1 VNFLQRLP
9 ARRLQAS
16 GAAALLLILATSCTA
31 PKAVPIPTAPATL
44 EATPIPH
51 APEISFALVGNVSAV
66 NVWAL
71 FDANGYSYNNYAVRS
86 EYWPR
91 LFRLSIPGRQF
102 VPSVASDMPSPVK
115 PEGDLYSATVPLRS
129 GLTWTDGSPFTAD
142 DVAFTVNTILSFQLG
157 FDWQDYYNPDW
168 LDHVEALDANT
179 VKFYFKKMPNAA
191 VWQYGALQGPVVQK
205 AYWAPRIADSAA
217 LLPSADFRSQ
227 IESLTTKES
236 DLQNQVIAL
245 QTTLATATGDEA
257 KQVQTSLIH
266 QQGDLDKAI
275 NDLTKAQAALDTAMK
290 AARTMLY
297 SLGDQDEPHLGA
309 WVYKTSG
316 NGIIENDAN
325 PKYPIEQ
332 PVINRAIYRIYP
344 TEAAAFNAY
353 SSGEVDAILI
363 PGGLS
368 SQNLAGNAAPQTVM
382 KSPNH
387 NLRFLVFNPI
397 STPLNDAA
405 IHQALAC
412 VIAQEELAGRL
423 NGEVEPL
430 ETYVLSSETPWSNT
444 NAPLPCKG
452 LDDPSRIEQA
462 VQILKSAGYTWKQEP
477 SANAAGQ
484 ELTLQNGQA
493 FPNVT
498 LLAPADDEVRMEA
511 ASYIQHQAQ
520 MLGIPLTARSVSP
533 VELNYLVFGS
543 QSYDLALLGWSLSSY
558 PGYLCDWFGAGNQF
572 HYVGNQ
578 IMSLC
583 NNLNVTSEL
592 DPAHQQVIEIQSVLT
607 QELPFLPLYSG
618 VTYDVYRNVTYPFDQ
633 VPDGLSGVYGAPD
646 MAIPA
651 KP

>member
-1 VNFLQRLP
+1 MNFLRRLP
-9 ARRLQAS
+9 ARRLHAS
-16 GAAALLLILATSCTA
+16 GAAALLLLLAASCTA
-31 PKAVPIPTAPATL
+31 AKTTPIPTALPTPG
-44 EATPIPH
+44 ATPMPH
-51 APEISFALVGNVSAV
+51 AQEISFALVGNVTTANAWS
-66 NVWAL
+66 L

-91 LFRLSIPGRQF
+91 LYRLSIPGRQF
-102 VPSVASDMPSPVK
+102 EPSAASALPSPVQ

-129 GLTWTDGSPFTAD
+129 DLTWTDGSPFTAE
-142 DVAFTVNTILSFQLG
+142 DVAFTINTVLSFQLG

-168 LDHVEALDANT
+168 LDHVEATDAHT

-191 VWQYGALQGPVVQK
+191 VWQYGALQGPVLQK

-217 LLPSADFRSQ
+217 LLPSADLRSQ
-227 IESLTTKES
+227 IESLNAKVS

-245 QTTLATATGDEA
+245 QTTLATATGDQA
-257 KQVQTSLIH
+257 RQAQTSLVH

-275 NDLTKAQAALDTAMK
+275 NDLSKAQAALDTSMK

-297 SLGDQDEPHLGA
+297 LLVDQGEPRLGA
-309 WVYKTSG
+309 WTYKAAG
-316 NGIIENDAN
+316 NGTIENDAN

-344 TEAAAFNAY
+344 TEAAALNAY
-353 SSGEVDAILI
+353 SSGEVDAILM

-368 SQNLAGNAAPQTVM
+368 SQSLAGNAALQTVM
-382 KSPNH
+382 KSSNH
-387 NLRFLVFNPI
+387 SLRFLVFNPL
-397 STPLNDAA
+397 STALNDPA

-423 NGEVEPL
+423 NGQVEPL
-430 ETYVLSSETPWSNT
+430 ESYVLPAETPWSST

-452 LDDPSRIEQA
+452 LDDPSRFEQA

-477 SANAAGQ
+477 SANATGQ
-484 ELTLQNGQA
+484 GLTLRNGQA
-493 FPNVT
+493 FPNIT
-498 LLAPADDEVRMEA
+498 LIAPADDEVRMA
-511 ASYIQHQAQ
+511 VASYVQHRAQ

-533 VELNYLVFGS
+533 VELNYVVFGG
-543 QSYDLALLGWSLSSY
+543 QSYDMALLGWHVSSY
-558 PGYLCDWFGAGNQF
+558 PGYLCDWLGAGNQF

-583 NNLNVTSEL
+583 NNLNVTSNL
-592 DPAHQQVIEIQSVLT
+592 DTAHQQVFEIQSVLA
-607 QELPFLPLYSG
+607 QELPFIPLYSG

-646 MAIPA
+646 LAIPV

>member
-1 VNFLQRLP
+1 
-9 ARRLQAS
+9 
-16 GAAALLLILATSCTA
+16 
-31 PKAVPIPTAPATL
+31 
-44 EATPIPH
+44 
-51 APEISFALVGNVSAV
+51 
-66 NVWAL
+66 
-71 FDANGYSYNNYAVRS
+71 
-86 EYWPR
+86 
-91 LFRLSIPGRQF
+91 
-102 VPSVASDMPSPVK
+102 MPSPVK
-115 PEGDLYSATVPLRS
+115 PEGNLYSATVPLRS
-129 GLTWTDGSPFTAD
+129 DLTWTDGSPFTAD
-142 DVAFTVNTILSFQLG
+142 DVAFTVNTVLSFQLG

-191 VWQYGALQGPVVQK
+191 VWQFGALQGPVVQK

-227 IESLTTKES
+227 IESLTTKEF

-257 KQVQTSLIH
+257 KQAQTSLIH

-316 NGIIENDAN
+316 TGIIENDAN

-368 SQNLAGNAAPQTVM
+368 LQNLAGNAAPQTVM

-387 NLRFLVFNPI
+387 NLRFLVFNPL
-397 STPLNDAA
+397 SSALNDAA

-430 ETYVLSSETPWSNT
+430 EAYVLSSETPWSNT

-484 ELTLQNGQA
+484 GLTLQNGQA

-498 LLAPADDEVRMEA
+498 LLAPADDEMRMEA

-558 PGYLCDWFGAGNQF
+558 PGYLCDWFGTGNQF

-578 IMSLC
+578 IISLC

-592 DPAHQQVIEIQSVLT
+592 DPAHQQVIEIQSVLA

-618 VTYDVYRNVTYPFDQ
+618 VTYDVYRNVTFPFDQ
-633 VPDGLSGVYGAPD
+633 VPNGLSGVYGAPD